1 MFKRGFTLPNILALI
16 LGLCAAIY
24 FGQAEQKSA
33 AETGETPA
41 SDQRSD

>member
-33 AETGETPA
+33 VESAAAPTNDERG
-41 SDQRSD
+41 D